1 MAVNKAIESTSISIE
16 VQNGQDK
23 AGDPTFAKKTFSNV
37 KEAEDLQAVY
47 DVADA
52 IKNIMDG
59 ATRDTLVNVTSS
71 LTQA

>member
-1 MAVNKAIESTSISIE
+1 MAVNKAVESTSISIE
-16 VQNGQDK
+16 VQNGTDK
-23 AGDPTFAKKTFSNV
+23 AGEPTFAKKTFSNV
-37 KEAEDLQAVY
+37 KETADLQAVY
-47 DVADA
+47 DVAEA

>member
-1 MAVNKAIESTSISIE
+1 MAVNKAVESTSISIE

-23 AGDPTFAKKTFSNV
+23 VGDPTFAKKTFSNV
-37 KEAEDLQAVY
+37 KEDSDLQAVY
-47 DVADA
+47 EVADA

-59 ATRDTLVNVTSS
+59 ETRDTLINVTSS

>member
-1 MAVNKAIESTSISIE
+1 MAVNKAVESTSISIE

-23 AGDPTFAKKTFSNV
+23 VGDPTFAKKTFSNV
-37 KEAEDLQAVY
+37 KEDSDLQSVY
-47 DVADA
+47 NVADA

-59 ATRDTLVNVTSS
+59 ETRDTLINVTSS

>member
-1 MAVNKAIESTSISIE
+1 MAVNKAVESTSISIE
-16 VQNGQDK
+16 VQNGTDR

-37 KEAEDLQAVY
+37 KEAADLQDVY
-47 DVADA
+47 DVADS

-59 ATRDTLVNVTSS
+59 ATRDTLINVTSS

>member
-1 MAVNKAIESTSISIE
+1 MAVNKTVESTSISIE

-23 AGDPTFAKKTFSNV
+23 VGDPTFAKKTFSNV
-37 KEAEDLQAVY
+37 KEDSDLQAVY

-59 ATRDTLVNVTSS
+59 ETRDTLINVTSS

>member
-1 MAVNKAIESTSISIE
+1 MAVNKTVESTSISIE

-23 AGDPTFAKKTFSNV
+23 AGDPTFAKKTFPNV
-37 KEAEDLQAVY
+37 KEDSDLQAVY

-59 ATRDTLVNVTSS
+59 ETRDTLINVTSS

>member
-1 MAVNKAIESTSISIE
+1 MAVNKAVESTSISIE
-16 VQNGQDK
+16 VQNGTDR
-23 AGDPTFAKKTFSNV
+23 AGDPTFTKKTFSNV
-37 KEAEDLQAVY
+37 REAADLQAVY

-59 ATRDTLVNVTSS
+59 ATRDTLINVTSS

>member
-1 MAVNKAIESTSISIE
+1 MAVNKSVESTSISIE

-23 AGDPTFAKKTFSNV
+23 AGDPTFSKKTFSNV
-37 KEAEDLQAVY
+37 KSDADLQAVY

-59 ATRDTLVNVTSS
+59 ETRDTLINVTSS

>member
-16 VQNGQDK
+16 VQNGTDR

-37 KEAEDLQAVY
+37 KADADLQGVY

>member
-1 MAVNKAIESTSISIE
+1 MAVNKAVESTSISIE

-23 AGDPTFAKKTFSNV
+23 VGDPTFAKKTFSNV
-37 KEAEDLQAVY
+37 KEDSDLQSVY

-59 ATRDTLVNVTSS
+59 ETRDTLINVTSS

>member
-1 MAVNKAIESTSISIE
+1 MALNKTVESTSISIE

-37 KEAEDLQAVY
+37 KEDSDLQAVY

-59 ATRDTLVNVTSS
+59 ETRDTLINVTSS

>member
-1 MAVNKAIESTSISIE
+1 MAVNKAVESTSISIE
-16 VQNGQDK
+16 VQK
-23 AGDPTFAKKTFSNV
+23 AGDATFTKKTFSNV
-37 KEAEDLQAVY
+37 KEDSDLQAVY

-59 ATRDTLVNVTSS
+59 ETRDTLINVTSS

>member
-1 MAVNKAIESTSISIE
+1 MAVNKAVESTSVTIE
-16 VQNGQDK
+16 VQNGVDK
-23 AGDPTFAKKTFSNV
+23 AGDPIFSKKTFSNV
-37 KEAEDLQAVY
+37 KEDADLQSVY

-59 ATRDTLVNVTSS
+59 ETRDTLINVTSS

>member
-1 MAVNKAIESTSISIE
+1 MAVNKAVESTSISIE

-23 AGDPTFAKKTFSNV
+23 AGDPTFTKKTFSNV
-37 KEAEDLQAVY
+37 KETADLQGVY

-59 ATRDTLVNVTSS
+59 ETRDTLINVTSS
-71 LTQA
+71 LAQA

>member
-1 MAVNKAIESTSISIE
+1 MAVNKAVESTSISIE

-37 KEAEDLQAVY
+37 KEAADLQAVY

-59 ATRDTLVNVTSS
+59 ETRDTLINVTSS

>member
-1 MAVNKAIESTSISIE
+1 MPVNKAVESTSISIE

-23 AGDPTFAKKTFSNV
+23 AGGPTFAKKTFSNV
-37 KEAEDLQAVY
+37 KEDSDLQAVY

-59 ATRDTLVNVTSS
+59 ETRDTLINVTSS

>member
-1 MAVNKAIESTSISIE
+1 MAVNKAVESTSISIE

-23 AGDPTFAKKTFSNV
+23 AGDPAFAKKTFSNV
-37 KEAEDLQAVY
+37 KEDSDLQAVY

-59 ATRDTLVNVTSS
+59 ETRDTLINVTSS

>member
-1 MAVNKAIESTSISIE
+1 MAVNKAVESTSISIE

-23 AGDPTFAKKTFSNV
+23 VGDPTFAKKTFSNV
-37 KEAEDLQAVY
+37 KEDSDLQSVY

-52 IKNIMDG
+52 IKNIIDG
-59 ATRDTLVNVTSS
+59 ETRDTLINVTSS

>member
-1 MAVNKAIESTSISIE
+1 MAVNKAVESTSISIQ

-23 AGDPTFAKKTFSNV
+23 VGDPTFAEKTFSNV
-37 KEAEDLQAVY
+37 KEDSDLQAVY

-59 ATRDTLVNVTSS
+59 ETRDTLINVTSS

>member
-1 MAVNKAIESTSISIE
+1 MAVNKAVESTSVTIE
-16 VQNGQDK
+16 VQNGVDK
-23 AGDPTFAKKTFSNV
+23 AGDATFSKKTFSNV
-37 KEAEDLQAVY
+37 KEDADLQGVY

-59 ATRDTLVNVTSS
+59 ETRDTLINVTSS

>member
-1 MAVNKAIESTSISIE
+1 MAVNKAVESTSISIE

-23 AGDPTFAKKTFSNV
+23 VGDPTFAKKTFSNV
-37 KEAEDLQAVY
+37 KEDSDLQSVY

-59 ATRDTLVNVTSS
+59 ETRDT
-71 LTQA
+71 

>member
-1 MAVNKAIESTSISIE
+1 MAVNKSVESTSVTIE
-16 VQNGQDK
+16 VQNGTDK

-37 KEAEDLQAVY
+37 KEDADLQAVY